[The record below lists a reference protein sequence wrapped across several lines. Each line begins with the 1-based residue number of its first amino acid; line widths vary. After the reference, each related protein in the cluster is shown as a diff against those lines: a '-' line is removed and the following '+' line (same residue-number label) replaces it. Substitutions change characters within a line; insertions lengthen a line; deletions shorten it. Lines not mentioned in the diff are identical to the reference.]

1 VVDALAIDV
10 RGVVDVT
17 IPFHDPDTMTRF
29 PFRLIGVGILLGF
42 AAFAFGA
49 KLRQR
54 LRAN

>member
-1 VVDALAIDV
+1 
-10 RGVVDVT
+10 VVDVT